1 MFSYVGG
8 KYRQADWIIEQMVE
22 HLDLNSVFN
31 EYDRYVEV
39 FGGAMWV
46 YINGNVNVQDASYND
61 YNAQMSNLFSCCSK
75 YEEFIPYLESN
86 EAQNEER
93 FNKFRDEIVEFIN
106 SDGKIEMPNFDMAS
120 KYVYLITQCF
130 SGIVSEKVK
139 FVDLKDKYRSKYY
152 SFLDR
157 LKKPAI
163 QKKLEVLKIY
173 NLSFDD
179 FIPEVDNE
187 KTLLYVDPP
196 YYGTEDLYAFHNFTK
211 DNHKKLADL
220 LNSCKGAWV
229 LSYYEFPEMHEWY
242 PESKYIWVR
251 KDYKKGSSAAKGK
264 KQTVGTEL
272 LIIKK

>member
-8 KYRQADWIIEQMVE
+8 KYRQADWIIFQMV
-22 HLDLNSVFN
+22 DRLNLSPLYF
-31 EYDRYVEV
+31 EYDKYAEV

-46 YINGNVNVQDASYND
+46 YINGDFYLQDVSYND

-139 FVDLKDKYRSKYY
+139 FVDLKDKYESKYY
-152 SFLDR
+152 SFLNR
-157 LKKPAI
+157 LKKPDI

-179 FIPEVDNE
+179 FIPEVDRE

-242 PESKYIWVR
+242 PESKYEWVR

>member
-1 MFSYVGG
+1 
-8 KYRQADWIIEQMVE
+8 MV
-22 HLDLNSVFN
+22 DRLNLSPLYF
-31 EYDRYVEV
+31 EYDKYAEV

-46 YINGNVNVQDASYND
+46 YINGDFYLQDVSYND

-139 FVDLKDKYRSKYY
+139 FVDLKDKYESKYY
-152 SFLDR
+152 SFLNR
-157 LKKPAI
+157 LKKPDI

-179 FIPEVDNE
+179 FIPEVDRE

-220 LNSCKGAWV
+220 LNSCKSSWV

-242 PESKYIWVR
+242 PESKYEWVR

>member
-8 KYRQADWIIEQMVE
+8 KYRQADWIIFQMV
-22 HLDLNSVFN
+22 DRLNLSPLYF
-31 EYDRYVEV
+31 EYDKYAEV

-46 YINGNVNVQDASYND
+46 YINGDFYLQDVSYND

-86 EAQNEER
+86 EAQIEEK
-93 FNKFRDEIVEFIN
+93 FNAFRDEIVEFIN
-106 SDGKIEMPNFDMAS
+106 SGDKIEMPNFDMAS

-139 FVDLKDKYRSKYY
+139 FVDLKDKYESKYY
-152 SFLDR
+152 SFLNR
-157 LKKPAI
+157 LKKPDI

-220 LNSCKGAWV
+220 LNSCKSSWV

-242 PESKYIWVR
+242 PESKYEWVR